1 MATIYGIVQTVSTVH
16 FNLFSPKNS
25 CDNPLCVGIRVTL
38 LARLIIKQM
47 EYCYVRM

>member
-25 CDNPLCVGIRVTL
+25 CDNQLCVGIRVTL

-47 EYCYVRM
+47 EYYYGCK